1 MQLVAYGAQDVYL
14 TGKPQITFW
23 KLMYR
28 RHTNFAT
35 ESIAQT
41 FNGTPG
47 FGRRAAATI
56 SRNGDLISHV
66 FLQIKAPKLA
76 QPVIDPAVS
85 TAATTHYPMWDYETK
100 TQTYFENVS
109 TDTDIQQKK
118 VGAYA
123 RYCNSFAHALVDYCE
138 IEIGGQRID
147 KHYSAYYE
155 AMDELTGSE
164 DKRAGYGKM
173 VGKAVGQ
180 DGRPA
185 DAYNPRDKTTATTI
199 NTHAGQDG
207 EVTFYMPLRFWFNS
221 NPGLALPL
229 IALQYHEVKIGIQ
242 FRNLAELV
250 TWDIGFGPNNNVTTQ
265 SADPTFELPGTNALL
280 APYQSYTPALD
291 QTNTS
296 ELSVELFVDY
306 VYLDTDERRRFAQ
319 NQHEYLI
326 EQLQFTGT
334 ETQAVTNTG
343 TVNGRYRLNFNHPCK
358 ELIFFAQDQ
367 DDVADKNIHFNFG
380 ENSGVKGVDYVSS
393 VELKLNGHDRFSS
406 RDGSYFRLVQP
417 YMCHTR
423 VPSRHVYCYSF
434 GLRPEEHQPSGSC
447 NFSRI
452 DNATLHLEYAAATN
466 TAGNT
471 LRLTVYAVN
480 YNILRIMSGMGGLA
494 YSN

>member
-76 QPVIDPAVS
+76 QPQAIGYDGAKNYAV
-85 TAATTHYPMWDYETK
+85 WDYEGK
-100 TQTYFENVS
+100 RQTHV
-109 TDTDIQQKK
+109 
-118 VGAYA
+118 VGRGSPDLTHEAIGGYA

-147 KHYSAYYE
+147 KHYSAFYE
-155 AMDELTGSE
+155 AMDELTCSE
-164 DKRAGYGKM
+164 DKRSGYGKM
-173 VGKAVGQ
+173 VGKSIGQ

-185 DAYNPRDKTTATTI
+185 DAYNPRDKTLANTVS
-199 NTHAGQDG
+199 THAGQDSD
-207 EVTFYMPLRFWFNS
+207 VTFYMPLRFWFNS

-242 FRNLAELV
+242 FRNLSELV
-250 TWDIGFGPNNNVTTQ
+250 TYDIGYGPNNSTGAASSV
-265 SADPTFELPGTNALL
+265 DLPGVTGVSIDGFYEA
-280 APYQSYTPALD
+280 YTPSVD
-291 QTNTS
+291 G
-296 ELSVELFVDY
+296 ELGVELFVDY

-326 EQLQFTGT
+326 EQLQFTGA
-334 ETQAVTNTG
+334 ETQTVTANQAT
-343 TVNGRYRLNFNHPCK
+343 TGRYRLNFNHPCK

-367 DDVADKNIHFNFG
+367 EDIATKNMHFNFG
-380 ENSGVKGVDYVSS
+380 ENTGVKGLDYISS
-393 VELKLNGHDRFSS
+393 VELKLNGHDRFSK
-406 RDGSYFRLVQP
+406 REGSYFRLVQP

-452 DNATLHLEYAAATN
+452 DNATLHLEF
-466 TAGNT
+466 AGSTDPDGGT
-471 LRLTVYAVN
+471 LRVTVYAVN

>member
-76 QPVIDPAVS
+76 QPVRSDAQI
-85 TAATTHYPMWDYETK
+85 AATTLLPMWDYETK
-100 TQTYFENVS
+100 TQTYFTSNDDGTHS
-109 TDTDIQQKK
+109 LGK

-164 DKRAGYGKM
+164 DKRSGYGKM
-173 VGKAVGQ
+173 VGKAIGQ

-185 DAYNPRDKTTATTI
+185 DAYNPRDKTTAATI
-199 NTHAGQDG
+199 NTHAGKDD

-242 FRNLAELV
+242 FRNLADLV
-250 TWDIGFGPNNNVTTQ
+250 TWDIGFGPNNNATTDAAPAT
-265 SADPTFELPGTNALL
+265 ADLPAITQGMI
-280 APYQSYTPALD
+280 APYAPYTPAASAD
-291 QTNTS
+291 TNEGS
-296 ELSVELFVDY
+296 LSVELYVDY

-326 EQLQFTGT
+326 EQLQFTGS
-334 ETQAVTNTG
+334 ETQTLSGGLTASVS
-343 TVNGRYRLNFNHPCK
+343 GRYRLNFNHPCK

-367 DDVADKNIHFNFG
+367 LDVSEKNMHFNFG
-380 ENSGVKGVDYVSS
+380 ENTGVKGVEYVKS
-393 VELKLNGHDRFSS
+393 VELKLNGHDRFSA

-452 DNATLHLEYAAATN
+452 DNATLHLTYGAMQNET
-466 TAGNT
+466 T

>member
-76 QPVIDPAVS
+76 QPALDANV
-85 TAATTHYPMWDYETK
+85 TAQQGDFLAMWDYETK
-100 TQTYFENVS
+100 TQSYIQAS
-109 TDTDIQQKK
+109 TDITLSQQK

-164 DKRAGYGKM
+164 DKRSGYGKM
-173 VGKAVGQ
+173 VGKAIGQ

-199 NTHAGQDG
+199 NTHAGQDDD
-207 EVTFYMPLRFWFNS
+207 VTFYMPLRFWFNS

-242 FRNLAELV
+242 FRNLADLV
-250 TWDIGFGPNNNVTTQ
+250 SWDIGFGPNNNITTTD
-265 SADPTFELPGTNALL
+265 APATFEQAAVSTLL
-280 APYQSYTPALD
+280 APYQEYTPALES
-291 QTNTS
+291 NTS
-296 ELSVELFVDY
+296 ELGVELFVDY

-334 ETQAVTNTG
+334 ETQALSGGGVS
-343 TVNGRYRLNFNHPCK
+343 VSGRYRLNFNHPCK

-367 DDVADKNIHFNFG
+367 DDVAEKNIHFNFG
-380 ENSGVKGVDYVSS
+380 ENTGVKGVEYVRT
-393 VELKLNGHDRFSS
+393 VELKLNGHDRFSA

-452 DNATLHLEYAAATN
+452 DNATLHLTYGASASDST
-466 TAGNT
+466 T

>member
-14 TGKPQITFW
+14 SGKPQITFW

-35 ESIAQT
+35 ESIQQT

-47 FGRRAAATI
+47 FGRRAAATV

-66 FLQIKAPKLA
+66 FLQIKAPKLK
-76 QPVIDPAVS
+76 QPTID
-85 TAATTHYPMWDYETK
+85 D
-100 TQTYFENVS
+100 S
-109 TDTDIQQKK
+109 TDTTLTFAKWDYKNNQQSGVAGEAINQHALVHEV
-118 VGAYA
+118 VGGYA

-147 KHYSAYYE
+147 KHYSGFFE
-155 AMDELTGSE
+155 TMDELTCPE
-164 DKRAGYGKM
+164 EKRLGYGNM
-173 VGKAVGQ
+173 IGKSYGTN
-180 DGRPA
+180 GLPA
-185 DAYNPRDKTTATTI
+185 DSYNPDDVATTK
-199 NTHAGQDG
+199 TVSSQAGQDAD
-207 EVTFYMPLRFWFNS
+207 VMFYMPLRFWFNS

-242 FRNLAELV
+242 FKNLSELVVFDVGYGPNQNAPAVAPDTVATLGLTATQVTPLYESYTIETDGGNSELTAEL
-250 TWDIGFGPNNNVTTQ
+250 
-265 SADPTFELPGTNALL
+265 
-280 APYQSYTPALD
+280 Y
-291 QTNTS
+291 
-296 ELSVELFVDY
+296 VDY

-326 EQLQFTGT
+326 EQLQFTGS
-334 ETQAVTNTG
+334 ESESLRSDSALTG
-343 TVNGRYRLNFNHPCK
+343 KYRLNFNHPCK
-358 ELIFFAQDQ
+358 ELIFFAQDT
-367 DDVADKNIHFNFG
+367 DDIAKNIHFNFG
-380 ENSGVKGVDYVSS
+380 ENTSTSTSKGIDYVKS
-393 VELKLNGHDRFSS
+393 VTLQLNGHDRFSE
-406 RDGSYFRLVQP
+406 RQGSYFRMVQP
-417 YMCHTR
+417 YQCHTR

-452 DNATLHLEYAAATN
+452 DNANLSLNYAAT
-466 TAGNT
+466 TANIKV
-471 LRLTVYAVN
+471 TVYAIN